1 MVVVVVVVTLL
12 GSAHSSAEKMDRG
25 DCCDDEWQIVRL
37 VEHRRSPETLP
48 SIVFVAAFHPAVY
61 TSDY

>member
-25 DCCDDEWQIVRL
+25 DCCDDE
-37 VEHRRSPETLP
+37 
-48 SIVFVAAFHPAVY
+48 
-61 TSDY
+61 